1 MTKTELQMTTTM
13 RKLEYE
19 KHAQQRPLFR
29 FVIWISFVM
38 RQSCLVVLFHSFL
51 IRHLAFVIFSKISAT
66 EQV

>member
-1 MTKTELQMTTTM
+1 MTNDDDNEEARV
-13 RKLEYE
+13 RKARTAASALS
-19 KHAQQRPLFR
+19 

-38 RQSCLVVLFHSFL
+38 RQSCLVILFHSFL

>member
-1 MTKTELQMTTTM
+1 MTKTELQMTATM
-13 RKLEYE
+13 RMLEYE

-38 RQSCLVVLFHSFL
+38 RQSCLVILF
-51 IRHLAFVIFSKISAT
+51 KISAT